1 MNGYFSA
8 GTWPFNARSGASL
21 CSPWPPCEIPTVSC
35 YVMPNTTISPALH
48 PQSLSLYSWPGPDSF
63 ACIALE
69 LSICLSAHLD
79 IEGSSLV
86 GKCIMQECH
95 WLKCHPEMRLKVF
108 KYWKQ
113 NRQRMMFFFTNFPLS
128 GTVDKCHGFVLK
140 ICQTHHN

>member
-8 GTWPFNARSGASL
+8 GTWPFNARSGARL

-95 WLKCHPEMRLKVF
+95 PEMRLKVF
-108 KYWKQ
+108 KYCTIKLETESTIDDV
-113 NRQRMMFFFTNFPLS
+113 FSNFPLS

>member
-1 MNGYFSA
+1 M
-8 GTWPFNARSGASL
+8 
-21 CSPWPPCEIPTVSC
+21 PT
-35 YVMPNTTISPALH
+35 TTISPALQT
-48 PQSLSLYSWPGPDSF
+48 QSLSLYSWPGPDSF

-108 KYWKQ
+108 KYCTIKLE
-113 NRQRMMFFFTNFPLS
+113 TE
-128 GTVDKCHGFVLK
+128 
-140 ICQTHHN
+140 

>member
-1 MNGYFSA
+1 MLRDA
-8 GTWPFNARSGASL
+8 QHHHLTSL
-21 CSPWPPCEIPTVSC
+21 APSVFAHGQ
-35 YVMPNTTISPALH
+35 ALT
-48 PQSLSLYSWPGPDSF
+48 PF

-108 KYWKQ
+108 KYCTIKLE
-113 NRQRMMFFFTNFPLS
+113 TE
-128 GTVDKCHGFVLK
+128 
-140 ICQTHHN
+140 